1 MSTTCPNTLLSQER
15 PLRAQQ
21 LCMQTSQAAWRFRS
35 QSGRTERNQYQGH
48 IDGTKTIAASISAPL
63 RGNEDYLQA
72 SPNPSQPLCLNTR
85 IDSEDK
91 KWSVFDRHKYQRSE
105 ACKYSTP
112 FFFFFSLS

>member
-1 MSTTCPNTLLSQER
+1 
-15 PLRAQQ
+15 
-21 LCMQTSQAAWRFRS
+21 MQTSQAAWRFRS

-91 KWSVFDRHKYQRSE
+91 K
-105 ACKYSTP
+105 
-112 FFFFFSLS
+112 